1 MNKERRERLQA
12 IIGQLE
18 DQKAAIEEVRDDEE
32 MAYENIPENLN
43 NSDRATQMYDNMDD
57 LDTAANDLDDIIYN
71 LQEILE
77 R

>member
-43 NSDRATQMYDNMDD
+43 NTDRATQMYENMDD